1 MVSATALFASALT
14 GEVKDAKGHYSLNTV
29 PTGNCRVALFV
40 NGLLKASINNTR
52 ILADKPTEL
61 NFALTGK
68 AAPNQST
75 KKGKH
80 MVYVPAETGSHLP
93 GRWVEVDDNGD
104 NEAVLAGD
112 NIRKGSNADIARMWR
127 NRSQ

>member
-1 MVSATALFASALT
+1 M
-14 GEVKDAKGHYSLNTV
+14 
-29 PTGNCRVALFV
+29 
-40 NGLLKASINNTR
+40 LKASINNTR

-68 AAPNQST
+68 AASNQSA

-93 GRWVEVDDNGD
+93 GRWIEVDDNGD
-104 NEAVLAGD
+104 NDAALAGD
-112 NIRKGSNADIARMWR
+112 NIRKGGNADIARMWR